1 MPSDSKF
8 RIILFLSGL
17 IFVPVVTVLVIYFAR
32 GYRPDFTTGQIQPT
46 GLLVAHS
53 YPDGAQVYLNGS
65 LKSATNS
72 TLNLPPGTYQV
83 QIKKDGYHSWQ
94 KKLLV
99 EAEVVTR
106 ATAVLFPSTPTL
118 KAITTTGA
126 TLPALSPDG
135 TKVAYIRTPSALSQI
150 YTLDITE
157 SPLGLIN
164 RESKLIATLPAN
176 HELKTTNYELLWSP
190 DSRQILIIVNPQTA
204 YLVTPSDQQSPIQ
217 TANAAVMQNTW
228 TQSQKVVEAEKFR
241 TLPVPLKDLL
251 ASASARLVWSPKENR
266 LLYTATA
273 SAILADNIIK
283 PLLGSSTQ
291 PQERQLSPGGVY
303 VYDLEED
310 RNFKIDQ
317 LPLPTPAA
325 KSAKNTDSS
334 SLQPENAGWS
344 WFPTSSHLLKVEAN
358 TITIMEYDGQTP
370 AVVYTGPLSEPT
382 AIPYPSAKQLLI
394 LTNLQPT
401 PAAATPSANLYAIS
415 LR

>member
-325 KSAKNTDSS
+325 
-334 SLQPENAGWS
+334 
-344 WFPTSSHLLKVEAN
+344 
-358 TITIMEYDGQTP
+358 
-370 AVVYTGPLSEPT
+370 
-382 AIPYPSAKQLLI
+382 
-394 LTNLQPT
+394 
-401 PAAATPSANLYAIS
+401 ATPSANLYAIS